1 MPTVRTK
8 TNNKKSPISVAF
20 CFDHN
25 MWMLAGV
32 AIASLLRNAGARP
45 YNIYCVVPA
54 DLPDAYRDELSR
66 MVADMHKISSITF
79 LNANSDF
86 DSSVTHQYTV
96 GIYYRFM
103 LVKLLP
109 HVDKI
114 IYMDADTTACTDL
127 SELFDMDM
135 GKNLIAGVRDADQGR
150 PWPTQP
156 NGYINS
162 GVLMM
167 NLGEIRRSKMYDT
180 WIKMSQMDCFAYP
193 DQDILNKTCD
203 GRIMYLPLKYNYMC
217 GAGGRFAPAVAAGIY
232 SAPEVAT
239 ADKAPAIIHYILKQ
253 PWLGRANKMGRV
265 WWFYAAMTPFYAAFL
280 ADVNQTPD
288 VVEKRILLF
297 NCIPVMRV
305 KMYMNLSKYYLFG
318 FIPLFKVKSA

>member
-1 MPTVRTK
+1 MPAVRTK

-45 YNIYCVVPA
+45 YNIYCVVPT
-54 DLPDAYRDELSR
+54 DLSDAYRGELSR

-114 IYMDADTTACTDL
+114 IYMD
-127 SELFDMDM
+127 
-135 GKNLIAGVRDADQGR
+135 
-150 PWPTQP
+150 
-156 NGYINS
+156 
-162 GVLMM
+162 
-167 NLGEIRRSKMYDT
+167 
-180 WIKMSQMDCFAYP
+180 
-193 DQDILNKTCD
+193 
-203 GRIMYLPLKYNYMC
+203 
-217 GAGGRFAPAVAAGIY
+217 
-232 SAPEVAT
+232 